1 MSAPISRHVRG
12 CRASKADG
20 FTLVE
25 LLFVVAII
33 GLLAA
38 IAVPGLMRGRMA
50 GNEASAIASMRAI
63 TNAQAAYASTCG
75 GGGYASS
82 LADLALEPIAGGNPF
97 IPADLG
103 AADPAGMPKSGYEFT
118 ITGGGSAVMAAANTC
133 NGAADDTM
141 TQFFA
146 QGDPADP
153 GNTGA
158 RFFAADES
166 GQMRQDT
173 AQLADMLAGIPLK

>member
-1 MSAPISRHVRG
+1 MSAAISPSLRSSG
-12 CRASKADG
+12 PEQQG

-25 LLFVVAII
+25 LLFVAAII
-33 GLLAA
+33 ALLAA
-38 IAVPGLMRGRMA
+38 ISVPGLMRGRMA
-50 GNEASAIASMRAI
+50 GNEASAIASMRTI
-63 TNAQAAYASTCG
+63 TTAQAAFASTCG
-75 GGGYASS
+75 GGGYANS

-103 AADPAGMPKSGYEFT
+103 AAYPLGMPKSGYVFT
-118 ITGGGSAVMAAANTC
+118 ITGGGSSVMLAANTC
-133 NGAADDTM
+133 NGATDDSV